1 MGWPQFKILSR
12 EGQERAS
19 SDLVSHVDSM
29 PPQNTV
35 PTFVSIGKENF
46 VQGSVL
52 IPWINTI
59 DGHPHIARTAAT
71 QALRAIQG
79 SPSDCRENLEF
90 FFNLA
95 AGTLDRCLNGIC
107 TFAMFASRHS
117 DEYRRASDSIIASTL
132 LAWIAYSA
140 DIAESSASSYFM
152 TAYAQV
158 FRTTANANAN
168 GIDLSSSSAE
178 LGQRESAYCLY
189 SSFAL
194 DCANAWLIRNGMY
207 PPRTTTFAQRKLYF
221 THFEDLNSATW
232 HPATLE
238 AANTTLGNLFEVCL
252 TAALQFAKN
261 ELNLNFSREG
271 ADNVLQYIRAELG
284 DADLHRALKDL
295 YRSHQGT
302 NTNHTT
308 VVGQLTTRLFH
319 RLRCVLLLHEILS
332 QDSIYTGA
340 QTPEAINVATKIVG
354 FCGKQVIRRGGPIED
369 YYLQSWHNFSYLM
382 LGGMG
387 LPDDS
392 PPAGRPSTDVS
403 DE

>member
-1 MGWPQFKILSR
+1 MSWGQLYDLR
-12 EGQERAS
+12 EEGNKRARRA
-19 SDLVSHVDSM
+19 SHVDSI
-29 PPQNTV
+29 PLQNAV
-35 PTFVSIGKENF
+35 PVLVIGNENF
-46 VQGSVL
+46 VQDSVVF
-52 IPWINTI
+52 PT
-59 DGHPHIARTAAT
+59 DVDSGCDSQTARRAAT
-71 QALRAIQG
+71 LALRAIQG
-79 SPSDCRENLEF
+79 SPSDCRDNLEF
-90 FFNLA
+90 FFKLA
-95 AGTLDRCLNGIC
+95 AASLDRCLDLTLGP
-107 TFAMFASRHS
+107 TLG
-117 DEYRRASDSIIASTL
+117 YRVFSDSIIASTL
-132 LAWIAYSA
+132 LAWVTYSSN
-140 DIAESSASSYFM
+140 ITEFSTSSYFKM
-152 TAYAQV
+152 SYAQAV
-158 FRTTANANAN
+158 HVAAAVDT
-168 GIDLSSSSAE
+168 IDHL
-178 LGQRESAYCLY
+178 LDRIHVLMNQRSEYRLHA
-189 SSFAL
+189 SFAL
-194 DCANAWLIRNGMY
+194 DCANAWLIRNGVY
-207 PPRTTTFAQRKLYF
+207 PPRTTTFAQRECYF
-221 THFEDLNSATW
+221 TRLEELNSAAW

-252 TAALQFAKN
+252 TATLQFAKN
-261 ELNLNFSREG
+261 ELNLDFSRES

-392 PPAGRPSTDVS
+392 PPAGMLSTDVS